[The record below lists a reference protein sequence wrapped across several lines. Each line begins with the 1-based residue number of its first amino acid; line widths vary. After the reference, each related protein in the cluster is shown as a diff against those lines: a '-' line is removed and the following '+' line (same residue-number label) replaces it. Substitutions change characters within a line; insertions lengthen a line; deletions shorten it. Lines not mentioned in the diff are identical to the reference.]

1 MNSKLNILV
10 SLIAFLG
17 VLNTQAQVTL
27 LRFDSILVKKNATEY
42 FQNPWAGGL
51 NSPQFSAIDLNGDG
65 IKDLFVYERDVAE
78 KNGSVLTFL
87 NGGTADSIDYT
98 YAPEYQSNFPGILN
112 WVLLADY
119 NCDGR
124 EDIFTWMPG
133 GIKVYRNDYDIING
147 LSFTLVTETNAP
159 WSPALTTTGTV
170 PSNLYVSQFDLPAIA
185 DIDDDGDL
193 DILCFCLGCESV
205 EFNRNYSMENYGT
218 CDSLEYVIENKCWG
232 EFAEDVFNNNI
243 NLGVT
248 CKTGKTGGH
257 LEELKHPGGSSMLAL
272 DMDGDQDKELVISN
286 IASNE
291 MDLLINGG
299 DINNA
304 SMVTVASNFPGNSS
318 KVDISVFPAAY
329 YLDVDNDGLKDLIAA
344 PNTTGSVRNFNS
356 AWYYKNEGLVNAPIF
371 NFIQNDFMQGEMIE
385 VGEGA
390 YPVFFDH
397 NADGLLDLVVG
408 NFGYWNNSGTFS
420 GELSLYENTGTAA
433 MPEFELITRD
443 YHGFSS
449 LGLNGLYPAFGDLDG
464 DGDLDMVLGEYDG
477 KLHYFD
483 NTAGAG
489 NTATFVLSEANYKGI
504 DVGQF
509 ATPQLVDVNR
519 DGDLDLIIGERG
531 GRIEYYE
538 NIGTALAPNFVS
550 IPTND
555 FFGGVD
561 MMPSCCTGYNVPFLT
576 PIDTSGEYYLFTAG
590 EDGWI
595 HLYGNVEDDLAGTFG
610 LADSTVGNIDLGLRT
625 SISGA
630 DINGDGALELVIG
643 NYRGGLEIFTL
654 EGSAVIGIPGS
665 VTNGSQ
671 LNIYPNPSSGFFI
684 LENNTQNAS
693 IGAYR
698 VKDFL
703 GRSVVAKWKLNAQAI
718 QLDLTCCQAGVY
730 FVEVFLSNG
739 KRHTE
744 KLILL

>member
-1 MNSKLNILV
+1 MVL
-10 SLIAFLG
+10 LG
-17 VLNTQAQVTL
+17 ALNTQAQVTL
-27 LRFDSILVKKNATEY
+27 LRYDSILVKKNATEY
-42 FQNPWAGGL
+42 FRNPWGGGL
-51 NSPQFSAIDLNGDG
+51 NSPQFSPIDLNGDG

-87 NGGTADSIDYT
+87 NGGNADSIDYT
-98 YAPEYQSNFPGILN
+98 YAPEYQSKFPGILN

-133 GIKVYRNDYDIING
+133 GIKVYRNDYDTVSG
-147 LSFTLVTETNAP
+147 LSFTLASETNAP
-159 WSPALTTTGTV
+159 WSPALTTTGFTG
-170 PSNLYVSQFDLPAIA
+170 PSNLYVSQFDLPAIS

-193 DILCFCLGCESV
+193 DILCFCLACESV

-232 EFAEDVFNNNI
+232 EFAEDVFNNTI

-248 CKTGKTGGH
+248 CKTGKTGGNTG
-257 LEELKHPGGSSMLAL
+257 ELKHPGGSSMLAL

-286 IASNE
+286 IASNQ
-291 MDLLINGG
+291 MNLLINGG

-304 SMVTVASNFPGNSS
+304 SMVTVTSNFPSNSS

-356 AWYYKNEGLVNAPIF
+356 AWYYQNQGLANAPIF
-371 NFIQNDFMQGEMIE
+371 TFMQNDFMQGEMIE

-397 NADGLLDLVVG
+397 NADGLLDLVLG

-420 GELSLYENTGTAA
+420 GELSLYQNIGTTA

-449 LGLNGLYPAFGDLDG
+449 LGLNGLYPTFGDLDG
-464 DGDLDMVLGEYDG
+464 DGDSDMILGEYDG

-483 NTAGAG
+483 NTSGAG
-489 NTATFVLSEANYKGI
+489 NTAAFTLTEANYKGI

-531 GRIEYYE
+531 GKIEYYE
-538 NIGTALAPNFVS
+538 NIGTPLSPNFDS

-595 HLYGNVEDDLAGTFG
+595 HLYGDIESDLAGTFG
-610 LADSTVGNIDLGLRT
+610 LADSMVGNVDLGLRT

-630 DINGDGALELVIG
+630 DINGDGVLDLVIG
-643 NYRGGLEIFTL
+643 NYRGGVEIFTL
-654 EGSAVIGIPGS
+654 EGSAIIGIS
-665 VTNGSQ
+665 A
-671 LNIYPNPSSGFFI
+671 LNKPYSPLSLYPNPSNGTVIVNSEDGTPI
-684 LENNTQNAS
+684 SWLV
-693 IGAYR
+693 
-698 VKDFL
+698 VKDML
-703 GRSVVAKWKLNAQAI
+703 GRTVLFKEGVVQGSI
-718 QLDLTCCQAGVY
+718 VLDLTHLPGGIYV
-730 FVEVFLSNG
+730 VESVHEMKYRSG
-739 KRHTE
+739 KLVLH
-744 KLILL
+744 